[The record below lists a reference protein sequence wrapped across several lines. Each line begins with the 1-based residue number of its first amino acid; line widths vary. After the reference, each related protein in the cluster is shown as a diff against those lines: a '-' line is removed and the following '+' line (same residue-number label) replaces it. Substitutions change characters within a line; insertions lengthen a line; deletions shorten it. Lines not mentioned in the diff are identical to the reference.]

1 LARVLLLLQWHYR
14 TLPLFVLAGAGRGV
28 CGPLSGDAPSLHC
41 HLARLLFR
49 ALARAFNRRVYLGRS
64 LGVTAGCRHSL
75 WRARRWCSLSD
86 RVFALDTALLNF
98 ATPTIW
104 AVVTYNHFFA
114 FFFFFAVFAA
124 FLNAAALGAPR
135 VPGFLILSPE
145 PAAMRLRLAWM
156 FAYKPLA
163 GILLAALAFFLHASH
178 YLFLAFFFA
187 VSDS

>member
-14 TLPLFVLAGAGRGV
+14 TLPWFVLAGAGRGV
-28 CGPLSGDAPSLHC
+28 CGPLRGVAPSLH
-41 HLARLLFR
+41 RY
-49 ALARAFNRRVYLGRS
+49 LARAFLGALGRALNRRIYLGRS
-64 LGVTAGCRHSL
+64 LAVSAGRLHGFGRTGCSHSL
-75 WRARRWCSLSD
+75 DGW
-86 RVFALDTALLNF
+86 VFALNTALLNF
-98 ATPTIW
+98 ATPAIW

-114 FFFFFAVFAA
+114 FFFFAVFAA
-124 FLNAAALGAPR
+124 FLKAIALGAPR
-135 VPGFLILSPE
+135 VPGFLIFSPE

>member
-1 LARVLLLLQWHYR
+1 
-14 TLPLFVLAGAGRGV
+14 
-28 CGPLSGDAPSLHC
+28 LH
-41 HLARLLFR
+41 RY
-49 ALARAFNRRVYLGRS
+49 LARAFLGALGRALNRRIYLGRS
-64 LGVTAGCRHSL
+64 LAVSAGRLHGFGRTGCSHSL
-75 WRARRWCSLSD
+75 DGW
-86 RVFALDTALLNF
+86 VFALDTALLNF
-98 ATPTIW
+98 ATPAIW

-124 FLNAAALGAPR
+124 FLKAIALGAPR
-135 VPGFLILSPE
+135 VPGFLIFSPE